1 MGPKA
6 VYDAQKS
13 TCKCLEVLRAC
24 LVSAYSLIYMRL
36 WSISLLLFFPHGGA
50 HTDVCTFLKTQ
61 CFALKSGTYTGLPR
75 KFNGHLCR
83 EHELGFDTQKK
94 STIFE
99 EKEGG

>member
-24 LVSAYSLIYMRL
+24 LVSAYSLIYMT
-36 WSISLLLFFPHGGA
+36 SYSLFFSQGGA
-50 HTDVCTFLKTQ
+50 HTDACTFLKTH

-83 EHELGFDTQKK
+83 EHELGFDTEKK
-94 STIFE
+94 NDDFRRE
-99 EKEGG
+99 EGR